1 MHLRAEL
8 LRAKQ
13 DETEVSATLGDVE
26 QHLPDGGVT
35 AIARRILVQLVDEHD
50 EVLDAQIPPL
60 QVLAQL
66 GDDPGE
72 DEVLRIFLEVGD
84 IHHVHRAVLNAP
96 KWKVA
101 YRTRI
106 GDQTSAA
113 CGDV

>member
-26 QHLPDGGVT
+26 QHLPDVGV
-35 AIARRILVQLVDEHD
+35 ASIAWRVLVQLVDEYN

-84 IHHVHRAVLNAP
+84 IHDVHRAILKAP
-96 KWKVA
+96 KW
-101 YRTRI
+101 
-106 GDQTSAA
+106 
-113 CGDV
+113 